1 MKVLVQGHTAS
12 KQQSWGS
19 DPVLP
24 GLFLS
29 TAQASSG
36 GVWVGWGAG
45 TMQQTAGPPAA
56 PLPHPAARPPTPP
69 SLAKEAGLKGWYS
82 GLHK

>member
-12 KQQSWGS
+12 KRQSWGS

-56 PLPHPAARPPTPP
+56 PLPHPAARPPHPALP
-69 SLAKEAGLKGWYS
+69 CKGSRSKGMVLWAP
-82 GLHK
+82 